1 MQPSLSKLRKI
12 FSLEAQRQYDNRAVI
27 GGLEQML
34 PGWASEARAE
44 DVNEPLVNAI
54 VAQLRN
60 YDTLEPEYRSVAIN
74 NVSARIERETGTN
87 IAQRSGRVNT
97 QSFQVRRAPVA
108 KRETPTKKARQA
120 KTAAAK
126 EPAAAKK
133 PTGARKRA
141 TKSPDPDDSPK
152 PPVRRSKPPARRAKI
167 EGEPAA
173 LEASTTVLT
182 GVGPVNAE
190 RLEKLGIYTLG
201 DMLYHFP
208 RRYDDY
214 SQLLP
219 IRELKFGQVVTV
231 IGTVKSKSR
240 HGPPRGKQVFEI
252 VVDDG
257 TAALRAIWFNQ
268 PWLLKNFREGDE
280 VVLSGKIDQYLGRLT
295 LSSPEWELVE
305 DEESPTDTQ
314 HTNRIVPVYPLTAD
328 IRQRWLRGLMKKV
341 VSYWAPRLPDMLPPE
356 LLTSAGLLPYA
367 DALQQVHFPDSQE
380 HLEAAKLRLA
390 FNELFLLQ
398 LAVLIQ
404 KRIWQGET
412 AQQFAPAAGWLE
424 AQTARLPY
432 TLTEAQQTALA
443 DLLADLASGRPMNR
457 LLQGDVGSGK
467 TVVAALCMALVAA
480 SGAQA
485 AIMAPTSIL
494 AEQHYASLRKLLAN
508 EGGPL
513 APEEIRLMI
522 GATSKAEKDQI
533 KAGLSDG
540 RIKLI
545 IGTHTLIEDP
555 VVFDALELIV
565 IDEQHRFGVGQRAA
579 LRNKGTNPHLLV
591 MSATPIP
598 RSLALTLYGD
608 LDVSVI
614 DELPPGRQ
622 QVSTHVLPP
631 REVERAYTY
640 IRKEAAAG
648 RQAFIIYPL
657 IEESETSQA
666 KAAVAEHARLSKEV
680 FPQLKLGLLHGR
692 ISAEEKDQVMSAF
705 RDGQTDVL
713 VSTTVIEVGVDVPNA
728 TVMLIEGANRFG
740 LAQLHQLRG
749 RVGRGSDQAYCILV
763 PDSAD
768 ALENERLTALASTH
782 DGFKLAEID
791 LQQRGPGQFMGM
803 AQAGFGDLQLA
814 LLTDTR
820 LIDKARRQAESLL
833 AVDPELSQPQHT
845 AIAAALIHYTRDGK
859 GDLS

>member
-1 MQPSLSKLRKI
+1 MHPALSTLRKY
-12 FSLEAQRQYDNRAVI
+12 FRLEAERGYDNRAVL
-27 GGLEQML
+27 GGLEKML
-34 PGWASEARAE
+34 PLWGSNARAE
-44 DVNEPLVNAI
+44 GLDEALVLALTQ
-54 VAQLRN
+54 QLKN
-60 YDTLEPEYRSVAIN
+60 YDVLEPTERQAALK
-74 NVSARIERETGTN
+74 SAWA
-87 IAQRSGRVNT
+87 IAQGKPAPRAVVAKKTSQQPAATTKT
-97 QSFQVRRAPVA
+97 QSTQRKTASDTQADKPITATA
-108 KRETPTKKARQA
+108 KRAAR
-120 KTAAAK
+120 KTAKAAASDEAAK
-126 EPAAAKK
+126 PAA
-133 PTGARKRA
+133 RSA
-141 TKSPDPDDSPK
+141 T
-152 PPVRRSKPPARRAKI
+152 RRSKPAARRAKI

-219 IRELKFGQVVTV
+219 IRELRYGQVVTV

-240 HGPPRGKQVFEI
+240 HGRPYGGKQVFEI

-257 TAALRAIWFNQ
+257 TAALRATWFNQ
-268 PWLLKNFREGDE
+268 PWMFKNFREGDD

-305 DEESPTDTQ
+305 DEDAAADTQ

-341 VSYWAPRLPDMLPPE
+341 VSYWAPRLPDMLPAD
-356 LLTSAGLLPYA
+356 LLANADLLPYA
-367 DALQQVHFPDSQE
+367 EALQQVHFPASQE
-380 HLEAAKLRLA
+380 QLEAAKLRLA

-404 KRIWQGET
+404 KRIWQGERAT
-412 AQQFAPAAGWLE
+412 AFLPAAGWLG
-424 AQTARLPY
+424 AQTARLPFA
-432 TLTEAQQTALA
+432 LTPAQHSALA
-443 DLLADLASGRPMNR
+443 DLLADMASGRPMNR

-467 TVVAALCMALVAA
+467 TVVAALCAALIAA
-480 SGAQA
+480 HGAQA

-494 AEQHYASLRKLLAN
+494 AEQHYASLSKLLTG

-513 APEEIRLMI
+513 ALGEIQMMI
-522 GATSKAEKDQI
+522 GATSKAEKDEI
-533 KAGLSDG
+533 KAGLADG

-614 DELPPGRQ
+614 GELPPGRQ
-622 QVSTHVLPP
+622 QVSTHIVPP
-631 REVERAYTY
+631 RQIERAHSLV
-640 IRKEAAAG
+640 RKEVAAG

-657 IEESETSQA
+657 IEENENSQA
-666 KAAVAEHARLSKEV
+666 KAAVAEHARLSKDV

-692 ISAEEKDQVMSAF
+692 MSAEDKDAVMSAF
-705 RDGQTDVL
+705 RDRQLDAL

-749 RVGRGSDQAYCILV
+749 RVGRGSEQAYCILV
-763 PDSAD
+763 PDSED
-768 ALENERLTALASTH
+768 ALENERLTALAGTH

-803 AQAGFGDLQLA
+803 AQAGFGDLQLT

-820 LIDKARRQAESLL
+820 LIDKARRQAQALL
-833 AVDPELSQPQHT
+833 EADPELSQPDHKP
-845 AIAAALIHYTRDGK
+845 IAAALIHYTRDGK

>member
-1 MQPSLSKLRKI
+1 MHPALSTLRKY
-12 FSLEAQRQYDNRAVI
+12 FRLEAARGYDNRAVL
-27 GGLEQML
+27 GGLEKML
-34 PGWASEARAE
+34 PLWGSNARAE
-44 DVNEPLVNAI
+44 GLDEALVTALIQQLKNYDVLEPAQREAALKAAWA
-54 VAQLRN
+54 VAQGKPAPRQAASKPAAK
-60 YDTLEPEYRSVAIN
+60 TAPSSSPKSKSKTA
-74 NVSARIERETGTN
+74 TTK
-87 IAQRSGRVNT
+87 T
-97 QSFQVRRAPVA
+97 QSPQRKPAS
-108 KRETPTKKARQA
+108 TKQTD
-120 KTAAAK
+120 TAAAK
-126 EPAAAKK
+126 PAARSA
-133 PTGARKRA
+133 A
-141 TKSPDPDDSPK
+141 
-152 PPVRRSKPPARRAKI
+152 RRSKPAARRTKI

-219 IRELKFGQVVTV
+219 IRELRYGQVVTV

-240 HGPPRGKQVFEI
+240 QGRPYGGKQVFEI

-268 PWLLKNFREGDE
+268 PWMYKNFREGDE

-305 DEESPTDTQ
+305 DEDAAADTQ

-341 VSYWAPRLPDMLPPE
+341 VSYWAPRLPDLLPAD
-356 LLTSAGLLPYA
+356 LLSNAGLLSYS

-380 HLEAAKLRLA
+380 QLDAGKLRLA

-404 KRIWQGET
+404 KRIWQGERAT
-412 AQQFAPAAGWLE
+412 AFAPAAGWLD

-432 TLTEAQQTALA
+432 TLTGAQQTALA

-480 SGAQA
+480 HGAQA

-494 AEQHYASLRKLLAN
+494 AEQHYASLSKLLAS

-513 APEEIRLMI
+513 APGEIRLMI
-522 GATSKAEKDQI
+522 GATSKAEKDDI
-533 KAGLSDG
+533 KAGLADG

-579 LRNKGTNPHLLV
+579 LRAKGNNPHLLV

-614 DELPPGRQ
+614 GELPPGRQ
-622 QVSTHVLPP
+622 EVSTHVLPP
-631 REVERAYTY
+631 REVERAYNY
-640 IRKEAAAG
+640 IRKEVAAG

-657 IEESETSQA
+657 IEENENSLA
-666 KAAVAEHARLSKEV
+666 KAAVAEHARLSKDV

-692 ISAEEKDQVMSAF
+692 MSADEKDSVMSAF
-705 RDGQTDVL
+705 RDRQTDVL

-768 ALENERLTALASTH
+768 ALENERLTALARTH

-803 AQAGFGDLQLA
+803 AQAGFGDLQLT

-820 LIDKARRQAESLL
+820 LIDKARRQAETLL
-833 AVDPELSQPQHT
+833 AADPELSQPDHKP
-845 AIAAALIHYTRDGK
+845 IAAALIHYTRDGK

>member
-1 MQPSLSKLRKI
+1 MHPALSTLRKY
-12 FSLEAQRQYDNRAVI
+12 FRLEAERGYDNRAVL
-27 GGLEQML
+27 GGLGKML
-34 PGWASEARAE
+34 SLWASNARAE
-44 DVNEPLVNAI
+44 GVDEAL
-54 VAQLRN
+54 VAQITQRLNN
-60 YDTLEPEYRSVAIN
+60 YDQLAED
-74 NVSARIERETGTN
+74 ERAAALKATWVLIQGGKP
-87 IAQRSGRVNT
+87 AAGRKP
-97 QSFQVRRAPVA
+97 AA
-108 KRETPTKKARQA
+108 KA
-120 KTAAAK
+120 AAAK
-126 EPAAAKK
+126 TKTATTKTQRAQRKSAPTKAEEPTPAAA
-133 PTGARKRA
+133 PA
-141 TKSPDPDDSPK
+141 PK
-152 PPVRRSKPPARRAKI
+152 PAARRNKPPARRAKI

-173 LEASTTVLT
+173 LDASTTVLT

-219 IRELKFGQVVTV
+219 IRQLKYGQVVTV

-240 HGPPRGKQVFEI
+240 HGPPRGKQVFEL

-268 PWLLKNFREGDE
+268 PWMFKNFREGDE

-305 DEESPTDTQ
+305 DEEAAADTQ

-341 VSYWAPRLPDMLPPE
+341 VSYWAPRLPDMLPAG
-356 LLTSAGLLPYA
+356 LLASAGLLPYA
-367 DALQQVHFPDSQE
+367 DALQQVHFPESQE
-380 HLEAAKLRLA
+380 QLEAAKLRLA

-412 AQQFAPAAGWLE
+412 ARQFTPAAGWLE

-432 TLTEAQQTALA
+432 TLTTAQQTALA
-443 DLLADLASGRPMNR
+443 DLLADMASGRPMNR

-480 SGAQA
+480 GAAQA
-485 AIMAPTSIL
+485 ALMAPTSIL
-494 AEQHYASLRKLLAN
+494 AEQHYASLSKLLAG

-513 APEEIRLMI
+513 AADEIRLMI
-522 GATSKAEKDQI
+522 GATSKAEKDEI
-533 KAGLSDG
+533 KAGLADG

-579 LRNKGTNPHLLV
+579 LRNKGNNPHLLV

-614 DELPPGRQ
+614 GELPPGRQ
-622 QVSTHVLPP
+622 QVSTHVMAP
-631 REVERAYTY
+631 RQVERAYNY
-640 IRKEAAAG
+640 IRQEAAAG
-648 RQAFIIYPL
+648 RQAFVIYPL

-666 KAAVAEHARLSKEV
+666 KAAVAEHARLSKDV

-692 ISAEEKDQVMSAF
+692 MSAEDKDKVMSAF
-705 RDGQTDVL
+705 RDGKTDVL

-763 PDSAD
+763 PDSED
-768 ALENERLTALASTH
+768 AMENERLTALARTH

-814 LLTDTR
+814 MLTDTR

-833 AVDPELSQPQHT
+833 AADPDLSQPEHA

>member
-1 MQPSLSKLRKI
+1 MHPALSTLRKY
-12 FSLEAQRQYDNRAVI
+12 FRLEAERGYDNRAVL
-27 GGLEQML
+27 GGLEKML
-34 PGWASEARAE
+34 PLWASNARAE
-44 DVNEPLVNAI
+44 GVDEALVNAI
-54 VAQLRN
+54 TQRLHN
-60 YDTLEPEYRSVAIN
+60 YDQLSEDD
-74 NVSARIERETGTN
+74 
-87 IAQRSGRVNT
+87 
-97 QSFQVRRAPVA
+97 RAAALKAAWQLVPGGAAAGGKPAAGSRKPVA
-108 KRETPTKKARQA
+108 KAAAA

-126 EPAAAKK
+126 AAPAKTKARTTKTQSAQSKAAPTKPTEAAAPKPAA
-133 PTGARKRA
+133 
-141 TKSPDPDDSPK
+141 
-152 PPVRRSKPPARRAKI
+152 RRSKPPARRAKI

-240 HGPPRGKQVFEI
+240 HGPPRGNQVFEI

-257 TAALRAIWFNQ
+257 TASLRAIWFNQ
-268 PWLLKNFREGDE
+268 PWLLKNFHEGDE

-305 DEESPTDTQ
+305 DEEAAADTQ

-341 VSYWAPRLPDMLPPE
+341 VGHWAPRLPDMLPAD
-356 LLTSAGLLPYA
+356 LLSSAGLLPFA

-380 HLEAAKLRLA
+380 QLESARLRLA
-390 FNELFLLQ
+390 FNEVFLLQ

-404 KRIWQGET
+404 KRIWQGERAT
-412 AQQFAPAAGWLE
+412 AFRPAAGWLE

-432 TLTEAQQTALA
+432 TLTGAQHTALA
-443 DLLADLASGRPMNR
+443 DLLGDLASGRPMNR

-480 SGAQA
+480 HGAQA
-485 AIMAPTSIL
+485 ALMAPTSIL

-513 APEEIRLMI
+513 APSPLKAEEIRLMI
-522 GATSKAEKDQI
+522 GATSKAEKDDI

-579 LRNKGTNPHLLV
+579 LRSKGNNPHLLV

-614 DELPPGRQ
+614 GELPPGRQ

-631 REVERAYTY
+631 RQVERAYTY

-657 IEESETSQA
+657 IEDNENSQA
-666 KAAVAEHARLSKEV
+666 KAAVAEHARLSKDI
-680 FPQLKLGLLHGR
+680 FPELKLGLLHGR
-692 ISAEEKDQVMSAF
+692 MSAEDKDKVMSAF

-749 RVGRGSDQAYCILV
+749 RVGRGADQAYCILV
-763 PDSAD
+763 PDSED

-814 LLTDTR
+814 LTDTR
-820 LIDKARRQAESLL
+820 LIDKARRQAEGLL
-833 AVDPELSQPQHT
+833 AADPDLSQPQHS

>member
-1 MQPSLSKLRKI
+1 MHPALSTLRKY
-12 FSLEAQRQYDNRAVI
+12 FRLEAARGYDDRAVL
-27 GGLEQML
+27 GGLEKML
-34 PGWASEARAE
+34 PLWASNARAE
-44 DVNEPLVNAI
+44 GIDEAQVLAI
-54 VAQLRN
+54 SQHLHN
-60 YDTLEPEYRSVAIN
+60 YSRLDPA
-74 NVSARIERETGTN
+74 
-87 IAQRSGRVNT
+87 GRAAALTAAWQAV
-97 QSFQVRRAPVA
+97 QGKPPAAAS
-108 KRETPTKKARQA
+108 QA
-120 KTAAAK
+120 KPAAKAKAAPRRREPSANPRTTHTHKTAPPSKPAEAAAK
-126 EPAAAKK
+126 PA
-133 PTGARKRA
+133 T
-141 TKSPDPDDSPK
+141 
-152 PPVRRSKPPARRAKI
+152 RRSKPPARRAKI

-173 LEASTTVLT
+173 LAASTTALD

-214 SQLLP
+214 SQRVP
-219 IRELKFGQVVTV
+219 IRQLKFGQVVTV
-231 IGTVKSKSR
+231 IGTVKSKGR
-240 HGPPRGKQVFEI
+240 HGPPRGRQVFEI

-257 TAALRAIWFNQ
+257 SAALRAIWFNQ
-268 PWLLKNFREGDE
+268 PWMYKNFHEGEE

-295 LSSPEWELVE
+295 LNSPEWEKLE
-305 DEESPTDTQ
+305 DEDTLADTQ
-314 HTNRIVPVYPLTAD
+314 HTHRIVPVYPLTAD

-341 VSYWAPRLPDMLPPE
+341 VSYWAPRLPDLLPAS
-356 LLTSAGLLPYA
+356 LLATAGLLSYS

-380 HLEAAKLRLA
+380 QLEAAKLRLA

-404 KRIWQGET
+404 KRIWQGER
-412 AQQFAPAAGWLE
+412 ARPFSPASGWLA

-432 TLTEAQQTALA
+432 TLTGAQQSALA

-480 SGAQA
+480 GGAQA
-485 AIMAPTSIL
+485 ALMAPTSIL
-494 AEQHYASLRKLLAN
+494 AEQHYASLRQLLAA

-513 APEEIRLMI
+513 APDEMRLMI
-522 GATSKAEKDQI
+522 GATSAAEKDEI
-533 KAGLSDG
+533 KAGLASG
-540 RIKLI
+540 QIKLI

-579 LRNKGTNPHLLV
+579 LRAKGHNPHLLV

-608 LDVSVI
+608 LEVSTI
-614 DELPPGRQ
+614 SELPPGRQ
-622 QVSTHVLPP
+622 PVHTHVLAP
-631 REVERAYTY
+631 REVARAYNY
-640 IRKEAAAG
+640 IRQEAAAG

-657 IEESETSQA
+657 IEENESSQT

-692 ISAEEKDQVMSAF
+692 MRAEEKEQVMGAF
-705 RDGQTDVL
+705 RDGALDVL

-749 RVGRGSDQAYCILV
+749 RVGRGTQQAYCILV
-763 PDSAD
+763 PDSED
-768 ALENERLTALASTH
+768 ALENQRLAALASTQ
-782 DGFKLAEID
+782 DGFKLAQID
-791 LQQRGPGQFMGM
+791 LEQRGPGQFMGM
-803 AQAGFGDLQLA
+803 AQAGFGDIQLS

-820 LIDKARRQAESLL
+820 LIEKARRQAEALL
-833 AVDPELSQPQHT
+833 AADPELSQPEHKP
-845 AIAAALIHYTRDGK
+845 IAAALIHYTRDGK

>member
-1 MQPSLSKLRKI
+1 MHPALSTLRKY
-12 FSLEAQRQYDNRAVI
+12 FRLEAERGYDNRAVL
-27 GGLEQML
+27 GGLEKML
-34 PGWASEARAE
+34 PLWASNARAE
-44 DVNEPLVNAI
+44 GLDEALVA
-54 VAQLRN
+54 ALTQQLKN
-60 YDTLEPEYRSVAIN
+60 YDVLEPAQRA
-74 NVSARIERETGTN
+74 AALKAAWA
-87 IAQRSGRVNT
+87 IAQGKPAPRRV
-97 QSFQVRRAPVA
+97 
-108 KRETPTKKARQA
+108 
-120 KTAAAK
+120 
-126 EPAAAKK
+126 AAKK
-133 PTGARKRA
+133 TTSQRTTTTTKTQSTQRNTASEKQTDTPAAKTTPAKARTTKTQRA
-141 TKSPDPDDSPK
+141 QSKALPAKAVDAPAPK
-152 PPVRRSKPPARRAKI
+152 PAARRSKPAARRAKI

-219 IRELKFGQVVTV
+219 IRELRYEQVVTV

-240 HGPPRGKQVFEI
+240 HGRPHGGKQVFEI

-268 PWLLKNFREGDE
+268 PWMYKNFREGDE

-295 LSSPEWELVE
+295 LNSPEWELVE
-305 DEESPTDTQ
+305 DEEAAADTQ

-341 VSYWAPRLPDMLPPE
+341 VSYWAPRLPDMLPAD
-356 LLTSAGLLPYA
+356 LLASAGLLPYA
-367 DALQQVHFPDSQE
+367 DALQQAHFPDSQE
-380 HLEAAKLRLA
+380 QLEAAKLRLA

-404 KRIWQGET
+404 KRIWQGER
-412 AQQFAPAAGWLE
+412 ARQFAPAAGWLE
-424 AQTARLPY
+424 AQTARLPFA
-432 TLTEAQQTALA
+432 LTAAQHTALA
-443 DLLADLASGRPMNR
+443 DLLADMASGRPMNR

-467 TVVAALCMALVAA
+467 TVVAALCAALVAA
-480 SGAQA
+480 HSAQA

-494 AEQHYASLRKLLAN
+494 AEQHYASLSKLLAS

-513 APEEIRLMI
+513 IRLMI
-522 GATSKAEKDQI
+522 GATSKAEKDEI
-533 KAGLSDG
+533 KAGLADG
-540 RIKLI
+540 SIKLI

-579 LRNKGTNPHLLV
+579 LRNKGANPHLLV

-614 DELPPGRQ
+614 GELPPGRQ
-622 QVSTHVLPP
+622 EVSTHVLAP
-631 REVERAYTY
+631 REIERAYNY

-657 IEESETSQA
+657 IEENENSHA

-692 ISAEEKDQVMSAF
+692 MSADEKDAVMSAF
-705 RDGQTDVL
+705 RDRQIDVL

-768 ALENERLTALASTH
+768 TMENGRLTALARTH

-803 AQAGFGDLQLA
+803 AQAGFGDLQLT

-820 LIDKARRQAESLL
+820 LIDKARRQAEALL
-833 AVDPELSQPQHT
+833 AADPELSQPEHKP
-845 AIAAALIHYTRDGK
+845 IAAALIHYTRDGK

>member
-1 MQPSLSKLRKI
+1 MHPALSTLRKY
-12 FSLEAQRQYDNRAVI
+12 FRLEAERGYDNRAVL
-27 GGLEQML
+27 GGLEKML
-34 PGWASEARAE
+34 PLWASNARAE
-44 DVNEPLVNAI
+44 GVDEALVNAI
-54 VAQLRN
+54 TQRLHN
-60 YDTLEPEYRSVAIN
+60 YDQLSEDD
-74 NVSARIERETGTN
+74 
-87 IAQRSGRVNT
+87 
-97 QSFQVRRAPVA
+97 RAAALKTAWQLVPGGAAAGGKPAAGSRKPAA
-108 KRETPTKKARQA
+108 KAAGA
-120 KTAAAK
+120 KTKAKTTKTQRAQSKPASTKPTEAAAPK
-126 EPAAAKK
+126 PAA
-133 PTGARKRA
+133 
-141 TKSPDPDDSPK
+141 
-152 PPVRRSKPPARRAKI
+152 RRSKPPARRAKI

-268 PWLLKNFREGDE
+268 PWLLKNFHEGDE

-305 DEESPTDTQ
+305 DEEAAADTQ

-341 VSYWAPRLPDMLPPE
+341 VGHWAPRLPDMLPAD
-356 LLTSAGLLPYA
+356 LVSSASLLPFA

-380 HLEAAKLRLA
+380 QLESARLRLA
-390 FNELFLLQ
+390 FNEVFLLQ

-404 KRIWQGET
+404 KRIWQGERAT
-412 AQQFAPAAGWLE
+412 AFRPAAGWLE

-432 TLTEAQQTALA
+432 TLTGAQQTALA

-480 SGAQA
+480 HGAQA
-485 AIMAPTSIL
+485 ALMAPTSIL

-513 APEEIRLMI
+513 APDEIRLMI
-522 GATSKAEKDQI
+522 GATSKAEKDEI

-579 LRNKGTNPHLLV
+579 LRSKGNNPHLLV

-614 DELPPGRQ
+614 GELPPGRQ

-631 REVERAYTY
+631 RQLERAYTY

-657 IEESETSQA
+657 IEDNENSQA
-666 KAAVAEHARLSKEV
+666 KAAVAEHARLSKDI
-680 FPQLKLGLLHGR
+680 FPELKLSLLHGR
-692 ISAEEKDQVMSAF
+692 MSAEDKDKVMSAF
-705 RDGQTDVL
+705 RDGQTGVL

-749 RVGRGSDQAYCILV
+749 RVGRGADQAYCILV
-763 PDSAD
+763 PDSED

-814 LLTDTR
+814 LTDTR
-820 LIDKARRQAESLL
+820 LIDKARRQAEGLL
-833 AVDPELSQPQHT
+833 AVDPDLSQPQHS